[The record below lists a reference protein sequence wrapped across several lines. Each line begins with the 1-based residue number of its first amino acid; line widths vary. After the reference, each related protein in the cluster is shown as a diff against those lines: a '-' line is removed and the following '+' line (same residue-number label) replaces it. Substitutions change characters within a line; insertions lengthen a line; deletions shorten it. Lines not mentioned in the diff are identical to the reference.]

1 MKTFKQHSEQIEAV
15 LDEANHREFAS
26 QGKMHPDMAKRM
38 TVGKKTD
45 YYEPKTGDKVS
56 GEVLKNDG
64 KEVHVPVLTARTI
77 GDLRRGQMLQ
87 IALVRLCIVLGW
99 VAKPVLYFFNSY
111 LGKLA

>member
-26 QGKMHPDMAKRM
+26 QGKMHPDMANRM
-38 TVGKKTD
+38 PVGKKTD

-64 KEVHVPVLTARTI
+64 KEVHVKQTH
-77 GDLRRGQMLQ
+77 D
-87 IALVRLCIVLGW
+87 
-99 VAKPVLYFFNSY
+99 SY
-111 LGKLA
+111 NPEKVGTVHKFVVSKNI